1 MTIHRFKAETLEDA
15 YQAMRQ
21 RLGEDAVVL
30 STETVTEG
38 GILGFLGRKVVEI
51 RASAPERRPNPRR
64 LTALERRYLATEAA
78 DVPAGAADPQTVAY
92 FRDLVSQAQ
101 ARMRSAG
108 AQSPGAP
115 QGPHPGPM
123 TGRAGDVASGE
134 GPRVSDTKPQ
144 NSPAPAADADFRS
157 RAMDA
162 AQASA
167 SQERRAAD
175 GEFRTRAAD
184 AAQLDRRRASDGGF
198 EPRAMDPVQRSTT
211 PRRRATDLHASRL
224 NAERSVGLDDAAR
237 SGGSDSP
244 RTAPVH
250 GSAAIAV
257 APMGADGGQGDHRD
271 DLADDLVR
279 RDIGEMRDMLRVM
292 FTEMPGAGLPSEFVP
307 YYRLLLKR
315 GLTRE
320 AASDLIAGTMDCE
333 DPKLLHDRMFFLER
347 LKMRVRKNVRVTGG
361 VALEAGR
368 RKVIALVGPTG
379 VGKTT
384 NIAKL
389 AAQFAL
395 KEPAKLGL
403 ITADTYR
410 IAATDQLKVYANI
423 IGVEMAIVYN
433 ARDVAQ
439 ALERFRDCDVV
450 LMDTAGGS
458 PFNQQQ
464 MADVRR
470 VLEAAR
476 VDETMLVLSA
486 GTQLEDLQAIVRQYG
501 ALSPH
506 SIFFTKLDETRHYGA
521 LYCLAREAGLPLSY
535 FSYGQNV
542 PDDVVMAHQS
552 IVAKLVVDGGDSRVR
567 SGRKPA

>member
-15 YQAMRQ
+15 YQAMRR

-64 LTALERRYLATEAA
+64 LTALERRYLAADAA
-78 DVPAGAADPQTVAY
+78 DVQAGAADPETVAY
-92 FRDLVSQAQ
+92 FQNLVRQAQ
-101 ARMRSAG
+101 TRMR
-108 AQSPGAP
+108 
-115 QGPHPGPM
+115 
-123 TGRAGDVASGE
+123 TGRAEASLPHAAPTAQTHESLSTGGGMDPRTAARGPVAGPAHGE
-134 GPRVSDTKPQ
+134 MDTKHGQ
-144 NSPAPAADADFRS
+144 NVSQPA
-157 RAMDA
+157 
-162 AQASA
+162 
-167 SQERRAAD
+167 
-175 GEFRTRAAD
+175 
-184 AAQLDRRRASDGGF
+184 RRASDRG
-198 EPRAMDPVQRSTT
+198 T
-211 PRRRATDLHASRL
+211 AT
-224 NAERSVGLDDAAR
+224 VAA
-237 SGGSDSP
+237 
-244 RTAPVH
+244 
-250 GSAAIAV
+250 GSATPPGTERDAGVYSRPRGPQTDRPVTHGTAAVAV
-257 APMGADGGQGDHRD
+257 APTDADGGTARHDDQPMVDD
-271 DLADDLVR
+271 DLFR

-320 AASDLIAGTMDCE
+320 AASDLIVGTMDCE

-347 LKMRVRKNVRVTGG
+347 LKMRVRKGVKVTGG
-361 VALEAGR
+361 VALEGGK

-423 IGVEMAIVYN
+423 IGVDMAIVYN

-458 PFNQQQ
+458 PFNQRQ
-464 MADVRR
+464 MEDVRR
-470 VLEAAR
+470 VLEAAH

-506 SIFFTKLDETRHYGA
+506 SILFTKLDETRHYGA
-521 LYCLAREAGLPLSY
+521 LYCLAHEAGLPLSY

-542 PDDVVMAHQS
+542 PDDVVLAHQS